1 MKKSYGNSRSSKSSD
16 LRFKRY
22 KDENELFNFRKRLPL
37 QDHRTLE
44 EKIELID
51 KNFEISDKKLKDY
64 LSIKTKLTGGRL
76 FRGEVIRY
84 RKDLIKSQNK
94 LFESFKRTWFDFSR
108 YKQDLPSKKV
118 IKYSEKYKTY
128 NYNVRINS
136 FN

>member
-1 MKKSYGNSRSSKSSD
+1 M
-16 LRFKRY
+16 
-22 KDENELFNFRKRLPL
+22 
-37 QDHRTLE
+37 
-44 EKIELID
+44 
-51 KNFEISDKKLKDY
+51 
-64 LSIKTKLTGGRL
+64 TGGRL